1 MPASALL
8 TLMGSR
14 TSETKELLDSYI
26 NAKELAKGDFDL
38 AMKMAEGS
46 YDAYSKDLANQAV
59 IDKEARDLQAKKDL
73 IQYKSD
79 FEKKQAQEALN
90 DPATQIQATM
100 DEFAKL
106 GIVAQ

>member
-46 YDAYSKDLANQAV
+46 YEAYSKDLANQAV
-59 IDKEARDLQAKKDL
+59 IDKEARDLQTQKDL
-73 IQYKSD
+73 LQYKSD

-90 DPATQIQATM
+90 DPATQI
-100 DEFAKL
+100 
-106 GIVAQ
+106 